1 MKNDDDRHREK
12 GKGLRKAGNEGT
24 PTVCE
29 PVEKER
35 GIARIARAKLEIEWR
50 IAGRVAVLPL
60 DGANGTILSGGLEN
74 GETRAPARTQ
84 GTASKKEK
92 KGKRERRRKKER
104 SERLVRRISR
114 AIGSPRHSRSPTTA
128 DVWPGF
134 VYIAAIEFSP
144 RRERGR
150 EGEMCARESI
160 R

>member
-1 MKNDDDRHREK
+1 MKNDDDRHRER

-84 GTASKKEK
+84 GTASKKGK
-92 KGKRERRRKKER
+92 KKQKRER
-104 SERLVRRISR
+104 
-114 AIGSPRHSRSPTTA
+114 
-128 DVWPGF
+128 
-134 VYIAAIEFSP
+134 
-144 RRERGR
+144 
-150 EGEMCARESI
+150 EGERKRDRRDWRDE
-160 R
+160 

>member
-84 GTASKKEK
+84 GTASKKGK
-92 KGKRERRRKKER
+92 KKQKREKEKEREIGEIGATNKPSDRKFPTFAFSNHRRR
-104 SERLVRRISR
+104 LAGIRIYCS
-114 AIGSPRHSRSPTTA
+114 H
-128 DVWPGF
+128 
-134 VYIAAIEFSP
+134 
-144 RRERGR
+144 
-150 EGEMCARESI
+150 
-160 R
+160 